1 MTFSI
6 GKERPVDLGVRW
18 LMKIWAVRCSWLM
31 LLILT
36 LSGYLASEEHNKYVC
51 SEPNPESICTPK
63 NTCGSATAPCTVDIK
78 RTAESAA
85 VTPDIPGAKSNTPFC
100 VKTGTTMIWKSM
112 SKNTGFVV
120 DFGPSAPFE
129 PAGAAIVG
137 GSDRSASVVAK
148 KPGCYKFSAGACVSG
163 AVYGMCASVDTELI
177 VTGGGN

>member
-1 MTFSI
+1 
-6 GKERPVDLGVRW
+6 
-18 LMKIWAVRCSWLM
+18 MKASSDFVVRCSSLT

-36 LSGYLASEEHNKYVC
+36 LSGYLASEDRNKYVC
-51 SEPNPESICTPK
+51 SEPNPESMCTPK

-85 VTPDIPGAKSNTPFC
+85 VTPDIPGAKSNAPFC
-100 VKTGTTMIWKSM
+100 VKTGTTVTWKSV

-120 DFGPSAPFE
+120 DFGPSSPFE
-129 PAGAAIVG
+129 PAGAAILG

-148 KPGCYKFSAGACVSG
+148 KQGCYKFSAGACVSG
-163 AVYGMCASVDTELI
+163 AIYGMCDSVDTELI